1 MLMQRKSSDIN
12 KNNKDMSKFH
22 IFYNVATIFLK
33 KNYQYKIYLFLA
45 YLKQSI
51 LQCAEWCCYGNL
63 TEGGVPVQ

>member
-22 IFYNVATIFLK
+22 IFYNIATIFLK
-33 KNYQYKIYLFLA
+33 KIYQYKIYLFLA

-51 LQCAEWCCYGNL
+51 LQCAEGCCYGNL

>member
-33 KNYQYKIYLFLA
+33 KIYQYKINLFLA

>member
-33 KNYQYKIYLFLA
+33 KKL
-45 YLKQSI
+45 
-51 LQCAEWCCYGNL
+51 
-63 TEGGVPVQ
+63 PVQDLLVLGIP

>member
-33 KNYQYKIYLFLA
+33 KFYQYKIYLILA

-51 LQCAEWCCYGNL
+51 LQCAEGCCYGNL

>member
-33 KNYQYKIYLFLA
+33 KIYQYKIYLFLA

-51 LQCAEWCCYGNL
+51 LQCAEGCCYGNL

>member
-22 IFYNVATIFLK
+22 MFYNVATIFLK
-33 KNYQYKIYLFLA
+33 KIYQYKIYLFLA

-51 LQCAEWCCYGNL
+51 LQCAEGCCYGNL